1 MKKLLFFISIIL
13 FSTVLISCE
22 VSSNYTIDRV
32 LDRVDVIYTEGDDV
46 FSVTTHVTLPS
57 STDLNP
63 KAVLTWSSDT
73 PSILDEFGTVNRPE
87 ETTEVILTLSV
98 TLNGE
103 TKEKNIYIMVKGLF
117 QYFDVTFEV
126 DEANYGSIKVK
137 EGETVE
143 PIADPVVTGYSFK
156 GWFTADDNEN
166 EFDFDTPITD
176 NIKLI
181 AKLDVLVLADYEVEY
196 YYQNIE
202 DDAYT
207 LTSTDELNDEVG
219 TEVDVTNEV
228 TGYSIDTEQS
238 VLNGTILEDNSLVLK
253 VYYERNL
260 YNITFISEDV
270 EFSSDAYRFGKTL
283 DNVTEPTKEG
293 YVLVG
298 WSTTV
303 SGTTPFA
310 FPYTISKDMTF
321 YAIWRLDDGYTYE
334 GYYEGADGLT
344 GVNLRTF
351 LRMTVSDG
359 KTLVDYGTAR
369 YALDDSDRDPN
380 NPNNLILV
388 YLGTSVSG
396 TWDGGSTWNREHVWP
411 QSLLGVSAE
420 NSTANAASDL
430 QNLKPANPAENSSRS
445 NKYFD
450 NVTNNLSYSPR
461 DEVKGD
467 IARILF
473 YMHVAYGNLNLVN
486 SYPATYQMGKLDILL
501 QWHLQDPVDD
511 FERNRNEV
519 IFSYQNNRNPFIDH
533 PEFAEKLWGP
543 ITVTATN
550 DETYTIE
557 IDFPSMFQ
565 TIEVI
570 SYEILYVEFKKESQ
584 YLV

>member
-238 VLNGTILEDNSLVLK
+238 VLSGIILEDNSLVLK

-486 SYPATYQMGKLDILL
+486 SYPATYQMGKLDTLL

>member
-1 MKKLLFFISIIL
+1 MKKLLFIISIVL
-13 FSTVLISCE
+13 FSTILISCE

-32 LDRVDVIYTEGDDV
+32 LDRVDVIYAEGDDV

-63 KAVLTWSSDT
+63 KAVLTWTSDT

-156 GWFTADDNEN
+156 GWFTAEDSEN

-207 LTSTDELNDEVG
+207 LTSTEEFVG
-219 TEVDVTNEV
+219 EAGIEVDVTNEV

-260 YNITFISEDV
+260 YNITFISEDI
-270 EFSSDAYRFGKTL
+270 EFSSDAYKFGKTL
-283 DNVTEPTKEG
+283 DNITEPTKEG

-298 WSTTV
+298 WSTTA

-334 GYYEGADGLT
+334 GYYEGAEGLT

-351 LRMTVSDG
+351 LRMTVSEG
-359 KTLVDYGTAR
+359 KTLVDYGIAR

-396 TWDGGSTWNREHVWP
+396 AWDGGSTWNREHVWP

-450 NVTNNLSYSPR
+450 NITNNVSYNPR
-461 DEVKGD
+461 NEVKGD

-486 SYPATYQMGKLDILL
+486 SYPATYQMGKLDTLL

-543 ITVTATN
+543 ITVSATN
-550 DETYTIE
+550 NETYTIE